1 MDQTNLVIGIL
12 AHVDAGKTTLSEA
25 MLYRSGSIRKMGR
38 VDNMDAFLDTYEM
51 EKKRGITIFSKQARL
66 MFGEQPVTLLDT
78 PGHADFSAEMERTLQ
93 VLDYAILVIS
103 GPDGVQGHT
112 HTLWKL
118 LRQYGIPAFLFIN
131 KMDQAGTDRAKILK
145 ELQTQLSS
153 ACLDFTMEEPALF
166 EELAVCDEE
175 AMEEY
180 LESGRIVQERLLR
193 MIRERKVFPCFFGSA
208 LKLDGVD
215 AFLEGVGQ
223 LTCPGNYPDAFAARV
238 FKIARDEQGKRL
250 TFMKI
255 TGGNLKVR
263 DQIGEEKVTQLRIY
277 SGAKYETADS
287 VSAGEICTVLGLSS
301 LRAGDGIGAEQGTIL
316 PVLEPVLSYA
326 IELPPG
332 SDVHKAYLDLKQL
345 EDEEP
350 ELSLE
355 WAESSGEIHVK
366 LMGDIQ
372 MDVLRAQIAERCGL
386 GVRFGEGKIA
396 YKETILSAVEGVGH
410 FEPLRHYAE
419 VHLRLE
425 PDEQGSGLSY
435 ASECDENA
443 LDRNWQRLILTHL
456 KERVHKGVLTGS
468 PITDMKITLIAGK
481 AHTKHTEG
489 GDFRQATYRA
499 VRQGLMKAQS
509 AILEP
514 YFTYRLEVPQGSLG
528 RAISDIERFSGKF
541 VIEANDGETAVLT
554 GSAPVS
560 EMRGYQKEVAS
571 YTGGRGRLIVSMQ
584 GYGPCHNPDEVWQ
597 EMYYN
602 PERDVEN
609 TADSVFTSHGAGVV
623 VPWYAVERYMHLP
636 GAGLPDYSGV
646 TGLDLDWYDA
656 VEEAEE
662 APLPA
667 GAGEARTIRRQKKA
681 AAGMGGDEEL
691 MAIFERTFG
700 PVRPRLSAGS
710 ETIRAGEPKEYVYKQ
725 KKQKV
730 LKEYLLVDGYNI
742 IFAWDKL
749 RGLAEHNM
757 DAARDTLLEILS
769 GYSGFT
775 GIHVI
780 VVFDAYKVKGF
791 RGEVS
796 RWKNL
801 DVVFTKEAET
811 ADQYIEKTAHEIG
824 RKYKVTVAT
833 SDGTEQVIIRGQG
846 CLLLSARELQ
856 QEIAR
861 IGAQIKEEHL
871 DKQERSGHLLGEYM
885 PDWKTFTS

>member
-25 MLYRSGSIRKMGR
+25 MLYLSGSIRRLGR

-66 MFGEQPVTLLDT
+66 MLGEQPVTLLDT

-112 HTLWKL
+112 MTLWKL
-118 LRQYGIPAFLFIN
+118 LRQYEIPVFLFIN
-131 KMDQAGTDRAKILK
+131 KMDQAGTDREKILQ
-145 ELQTQLSS
+145 ELQAQLSA
-153 ACLDFTMEEPALF
+153 ACLDFSMEGSALA

-180 LESGRIVQERLLR
+180 LESGRIGQESLRR

-215 AFLEGVGQ
+215 AFLEGLQQ
-223 LTCPGNYPDAFAARV
+223 LARPHVYPEAFGARV

-255 TGGNLKVR
+255 TGGSLKVR

-277 SGAKYETADS
+277 SGAKYEAVDS
-287 VSAGEICTVLGLSS
+287 VRAGEICAVLGLSD
-301 LRAGDGIGAEQGTIL
+301 LHAGEGAGAEHGVNL

-326 IELPPG
+326 LGLPPR

-372 MDVLRAQIAERCGL
+372 MDVLKAQIQERLGL
-386 GVRFGEGKIA
+386 TVHFGEGRIA

-425 PDEQGSGLSY
+425 PDEQGSGLSF

-456 KERVHKGVLTGS
+456 RERVHKGVLTGS

-509 AILEP
+509 VILEP
-514 YFTYRLEVPQGSLG
+514 YFSYRLEVPQGSLG

-541 VIEANDGETAVLT
+541 VIETNDGETAVLT
-554 GSAPVS
+554 GGAPAA

-571 YTGGRGRLIVSMQ
+571 YTGGRGRLAVSMQ

-646 TGLDLDWYDA
+646 TGLDLDWFDA

-662 APLPA
+662 APAA

-681 AAGMGGDEEL
+681 AADMGSDKEL

-700 PVRPRLSAGS
+700 PIKPRLADTPG
-710 ETIRAGEPKEYVYKQ
+710 TISTGEPKEYVYKQ
-725 KKQKV
+725 KKQKPV
-730 LKEYLLVDGYNI
+730 IEYLLVDGYNI
-742 IFAWDKL
+742 IFAWDEL
-749 RGLAEHNM
+749 RRLAEHNM
-757 DAARDTLLEILS
+757 DAARDSLLEILS

-775 GIHVI
+775 GIRVI
-780 VVFDAYKVKGF
+780 AVFDAYKVKGF
-791 RGEVS
+791 QGEVS

-846 CLLLSARELQ
+846 CLLLSARDLQ

-861 IGAQIKEEHL
+861 ISAQIKEEHL

>member
-1 MDQTNLVIGIL
+1 MDHTNLVIGIL

-25 MLYRSGSIRKMGR
+25 MLYHSGSIRKLGR

-51 EKKRGITIFSKQARL
+51 EKKRGITIFSKQAQML
-66 MFGEQPVTLLDT
+66 LGEQPVTLLDT

-93 VLDYAILVIS
+93 VLDCAILVIS

-118 LRQYGIPAFLFIN
+118 LRQYDIPVFIFIN
-131 KMDQAGTDRAKILK
+131 KMDQAGTDREKILAD
-145 ELQTQLSS
+145 LQSQLSP
-153 ACLDFTMEEPALF
+153 ACLDFAMEETALA
-166 EELAVCDEE
+166 EDLAVCDEE
-175 AMEEY
+175 VMEEY
-180 LESGRIVQERLLR
+180 LESGRIGQESLLR
-193 MIRERKVFPCFFGSA
+193 VIRERKVFPCFFGSA
-208 LKLDGVD
+208 LKLDGVGVFLD
-215 AFLEGVGQ
+215 ALQ
-223 LTCPGNYPDAFAARV
+223 KLARPRSYPEDFGARV

-255 TGGNLKVR
+255 TGGSLKVR
-263 DQIGEEKVTQLRIY
+263 DQIGEEKVTQIRIY
-277 SGAKYETADS
+277 SGAKSEAVES
-287 VSAGEICTVLGLSS
+287 VRAGQICAVAGLSA
-301 LRAGDGIGAEQGTIL
+301 LHAGDGIGTEKGTNL

-326 IELPPG
+326 LVLPPR

-386 GVRFGEGKIA
+386 SVQFGEGRIA

-425 PDEQGSGLSY
+425 PEEPGSGLVF

-456 KERVHKGVLTGS
+456 RERVHKGVLTGA

-481 AHTKHTEG
+481 AHVKHTEG

-509 AILEP
+509 VILEP
-514 YFTYRLEVPQGSLG
+514 YFSYRLEIPQGNLG

-541 VIEANDGETAVLT
+541 VIEENDGETAVLT
-554 GSAPVS
+554 GSAPAA
-560 EMRGYQKEVAS
+560 EMRGYQKEVAA
-571 YTGGRGRLIVSMQ
+571 YTGGRGRLAVSLQ

-646 TGLDLDWYDA
+646 TGLDLDWFDA
-656 VEEAEE
+656 VEESEE
-662 APLPA
+662 VPSA
-667 GAGEARTIRRQKKA
+667 GGTGEARTIRRQKKTSA
-681 AAGMGGDEEL
+681 VMTRDDEL
-691 MAIFERTFG
+691 MAIFERTYG
-700 PVRPRLSAGS
+700 PVKTRLADTSD
-710 ETIRAGEPKEYVYKQ
+710 TIRASEPKEYVYKQ
-725 KKQKV
+725 KKQKPV
-730 LKEYLLVDGYNI
+730 IEYLLVDGYNI
-742 IFAWDKL
+742 IFAWEEL
-749 RGLAEHNM
+749 RNLAEHNM
-757 DAARDTLLEILS
+757 DAARDSLLEILS

-775 GIHVI
+775 GIRVI
-780 VVFDAYKVKGF
+780 AVFDAYKVKGF
-791 RGEVS
+791 KGEVS

-861 IGAQIKEEHL
+861 VGAQIREEHL
-871 DKQERSGHLLGEYM
+871 DKQERSGHLLGEYL